1 MKLKIFENEFG
12 RRNAFSASR
21 MLEKFIRFNKD
32 NMLAYGGFISEGIMF
47 EPSQRER
54 GGIIVFSQEVN
65 AIKLSKNK
73 LVNFIKQKFETLKNR
88 VTGKNKIDKIAD
100 ENELIGWTVGNYLDG
115 RYKAKNGKMYG
126 EKSLS
131 VEIIG
136 IDTDTLIKIAEQ
148 LCETFM
154 QESVLVKDYST
165 GRVMFVDNE

>member
-1 MKLKIFENEFG
+1 
-12 RRNAFSASR
+12 
-21 MLEKFIRFNKD
+21 
-32 NMLAYGGFISEGIMF
+32 
-47 EPSQRER
+47 
-54 GGIIVFSQEVN
+54 
-65 AIKLSKNK
+65 
-73 LVNFIKQKFETLKNR
+73 
-88 VTGKNKIDKIAD
+88 
-100 ENELIGWTVGNYLDG
+100 
-115 RYKAKNGKMYG
+115 MYG